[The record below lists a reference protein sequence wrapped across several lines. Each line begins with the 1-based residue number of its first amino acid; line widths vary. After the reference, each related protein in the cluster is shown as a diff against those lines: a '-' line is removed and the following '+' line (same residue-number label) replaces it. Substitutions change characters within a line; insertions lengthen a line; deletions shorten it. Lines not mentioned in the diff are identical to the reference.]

1 MHLRFSTWP
10 HPCLRDLADSPLEAC
25 IGLIR
30 ITIDVEATAM
40 AVLSGQGLGSDVA
53 AVTVTTPAGI
63 ELPVHAKKGVCLS
76 KNRSSLRATS

>member
-1 MHLRFSTWP
+1 
-10 HPCLRDLADSPLEAC
+10 
-25 IGLIR
+25 
-30 ITIDVEATAM
+30 M